1 MEPFMANDR
10 LDVHQTITE
19 EIIALLERC
28 PAGSF
33 ELPWRTAG
41 GLIARPRNVITGHGY
56 RGVNILSLWAAAYQT
71 GYASGVWGT
80 YRQWTRMGAQV
91 RRGEKASHVVIYK
104 PVERGDEAENP
115 TEDASSSPAQRM
127 FARASA
133 VFAAEQ
139 VNGYR
144 PPKPRAID
152 PVVSCTNADAL
163 ITASGAAIVQGGSRA
178 FYRPSTD
185 TIHIPDRTDFIGSKT
200 SSATQS
206 YYAVLLHE
214 LTHWTAHKDRCV
226 RDLSTRFGDDSYA
239 MEELV
244 AELGSAFLCS
254 ELGISPGPR
263 PDHAA
268 YIASWLKVLRQDKR
282 AIFTA
287 ASRASDAA
295 DFLTGHGRPHD
306 RREAADVA
314 A

>member
-1 MEPFMANDR
+1 MANDR

-28 PAGSF
+28 PPGSF
-33 ELPWRTAG
+33 ELPWRTPG
-41 GLIARPRNVITGHGY
+41 GLIARPRNVITGQFY
-56 RGVNILSLWAAAYQT
+56 RGINIISLWTGSYEH

-80 YRQWTRMGAQV
+80 YRQWVRMGAQV
-91 RRGEKASHVVIYK
+91 RRGEKASHIVSYK
-104 PVERGDEAENP
+104 TVERAADPKDLAQG
-115 TEDASSSPAQRM
+115 ASSEGPGQRV

-144 PPKPRAID
+144 PPKPRAVD
-152 PVVSCTNADAL
+152 PVVSCANADVL
-163 ITASGAAIVQGGSRA
+163 ITASGAEIVQGGTRA

-185 TIHIPDRTDFIGSKT
+185 TIHIPDRADFVGSTT

-206 YYAVLLHE
+206 YYSVLLHE
-214 LTHWTAHKDRCV
+214 LTHWSGHKDRCD
-226 RDLSTRFGDDSYA
+226 RDLSTRFGEAAYA

-254 ELGISPGPR
+254 DLGVSPGPR
-263 PDHAA
+263 PDHAMYVA
-268 YIASWLKVLRQDKR
+268 NWLKVLRQDKR

-295 DFLTGHGRPHD
+295 DFLTRRTRPNDHQED
-306 RREAADVA
+306 ADVA